1 MVRMYEMPS
10 VPFLP
15 FLLTDF
21 DGQERVLKDAEM
33 MVPRTKT
40 KLDRAVEELDD
51 LVVSRFIIYGHKG

>member
-1 MVRMYEMPS
+1 MPS

-51 LVVSRFIIYGHKG
+51 LVVSRPHDVWA